1 VDGRPGGRG
10 RAGTGVAGAVVSA
23 GPAVDPK
30 ARQEQYTGTG
40 GIVGLRIRLDP
51 LRGRETIIAPLSSA
65 GARQRQLWTNL
76 YLAETH
82 WLKDA
87 LASALLPTFEEIER
101 GWSVQAD

>member
-1 VDGRPGGRG
+1 
-10 RAGTGVAGAVVSA
+10 
-23 GPAVDPK
+23 
-30 ARQEQYTGTG
+30 
-40 GIVGLRIRLDP
+40 
-51 LRGRETIIAPLSSA
+51 
-65 GARQRQLWTNL
+65 LWTNL